1 MLLEKDYKPLAMQY
15 FLDAVQ
21 ISRPSPPTA
30 VTFES
35 PALEV
40 MTDLRKIQAAV
51 ISPET
56 SMETANI
63 YMIQRGVRTLLVM
76 HDDESLVGIITATDI
91 LGEKPM
97 RFVQQ
102 RGIKHN
108 EILVMDI
115 MTPLNKLEAISLED
129 VEHAR
134 VGNII
139 ASLHESGRLHS
150 LAVDNTTHIGLS
162 KICGIFSWTQ
172 IEKQL
177 GRKITIPVKVAKSFA
192 EIESTLIAS

>member
-1 MLLEKDYKPLAMQY
+1 
-15 FLDAVQ
+15 
-21 ISRPSPPTA
+21 
-30 VTFES
+30 
-35 PALEV
+35 
-40 MTDLRKIQAAV
+40 
-51 ISPET
+51 
-56 SMETANI
+56 METANI

-76 HDDESLVGIITATDI
+76 HDNESLVGIITATDI

-115 MTPLNKLEAISLED
+115 MTPLSKLEAISLED

>member
-1 MLLEKDYKPLAMQY
+1 MQR
-15 FLDAVQ
+15 FLGTVEV
-21 ISRPSPPTA
+21 SKPSPPVS

-40 MTDLRKIQAAV
+40 MTDFRKIQAAV

-56 SMETANI
+56 PMETANI

-76 HDDESLVGIITATDI
+76 RDNESLAGIITATDI

-115 MTPLNKLEAISLED
+115 MTPLDMLEAISLED
-129 VEHAR
+129 VEHTR

-139 ASLHESGRLHS
+139 ASLYEGGRIHS
-150 LAVDNTTHIGLS
+150 LVVDNAGHTDLS

-177 GRKITIPVKVAKSFA
+177 GRKITVPVKVAKSFA
-192 EIESTLIAS
+192 EIESTLIAD